1 MKLEEFKNAL
11 STIEELTFVLP
22 NGAFVPNHFHITELG
37 QVTKNFIDCGGTI
50 RNESTLS
57 LQLWVAS
64 DTDHRLSAQ
73 KLKDII
79 QISEAKLGIRNDE
92 IEVEYQDNTIGTY
105 LLAFEHGRFYLKN
118 KFTDCLAKDNC
129 GVPEEKTQMK
139 LADLQAQDSC
149 CEPNSG
155 CC

>member
-1 MKLEEFKNAL
+1 MNLEEFKNAL
-11 STIEELTFVLP
+11 NHVDELTFVLP
-22 NGAFVPNHFHITELG
+22 NGAFVPSHFHITELG

-50 RNESTLS
+50 RNESTLT

-79 QISEAKLGIRNDE
+79 RISEEKLGIHNEE
-92 IEVEYQDNTIGTY
+92 IEVEYQGNTIGTY
-105 LLAFEHGRFYLKN
+105 LLAFEQGRFYLKN

-129 GVPEEKTQMK
+129 GVPEEKPRVK
-139 LADLQAQDSC
+139 LADLQSQSSC
-149 CEPNSG
+149 CDPNSG